1 MILTNKFRAEYNYE
15 NIERDFD
22 IYFVKGTTGL
32 YNTNILD
39 IPTAEYKALAV
50 QHSFGKEALVL
61 FQKGKEYNLNFS
73 RKIKEQYPNVAVEKI
88 NVLDKAERNRVFYY
102 NDRLLAQLLIN
113 SMKTPKGELFSYN
126 NLTGKLY
133 YGDSTSPIRDKSTK
147 EIYMFRFL
155 QISLKP
161 GMYLTLDVKTFR
173 KNSYSKQG
181 SFYIIDAETGAFR
194 KKLKSDKVDLKDTF
208 APGSYKNSHN
218 TVEFL
223 CYENPEKFS
232 RSKLGIMN
240 KFLEDVKLKLSD
252 YLTLEYDSYDAADKT
267 EIKKS
272 KKTEISVKEFGKM
285 LSEKYVTISDY
296 CKDKQSESMLDS
308 IVRIL
313 ESDYNIHPLI
323 DTTSESGYNIRI
335 IYGEEYYENNK
346 LPDPHKDDNNG
357 LIVQHIIVENHSE
370 EKLKNMVQKVVQELI
385 IKGDIYSRKL
395 SIYDWTQLKTDKT
408 WSFVTREKI
417 EGYTYPDSHFEYNMM
432 TVTPTGDL
440 NFETFNDIEPTE
452 STDKGRIMLMYS
464 EYNKENSRVCN
475 SVEGLVFS
483 DINNIHAIVRTC
495 EFTIPDIYKLNMALK
510 ETNPNTAVRK
520 ENLINMINAFSSEYP
535 QYADETNN
543 LIAIIREQQPVLT
556 KYEIRRFMNMQK
568 KYAIDLNQ
576 YMRDKYGVWMHPRI
590 QSLKNDEYLMSNIV
604 NICCFKKDFVLEE
617 GEEVYYYAGEK
628 SLRRSGVS
636 RACIIRKIISEKK
649 MEFKDL
655 LPLLSVEFV
664 RNGQYTVVPF
674 PFKYLREYIKISKN
688 I

>member
-133 YGDSTSPIRDKSTK
+133 YGDSTSPIRDK
-147 EIYMFRFL
+147 
-155 QISLKP
+155 
-161 GMYLTLDVKTFR
+161 
-173 KNSYSKQG
+173 
-181 SFYIIDAETGAFR
+181 
-194 KKLKSDKVDLKDTF
+194 VDLKDTF

-285 LSEKYVTISDY
+285 LSEKDVTISDY

-370 EKLKNMVQKVVQELI
+370 EKLKNMVKKVVQELI

-452 STDKGRIMLMYS
+452 STDKERIMLMYS

>member
-285 LSEKYVTISDY
+285 LSEKDVTISDY
-296 CKDKQSESMLDS
+296 CKDKQSES
-308 IVRIL
+308 
-313 ESDYNIHPLI
+313 
-323 DTTSESGYNIRI
+323 
-335 IYGEEYYENNK
+335 
-346 LPDPHKDDNNG
+346 
-357 LIVQHIIVENHSE
+357 
-370 EKLKNMVQKVVQELI
+370 
-385 IKGDIYSRKL
+385 
-395 SIYDWTQLKTDKT
+395 
-408 WSFVTREKI
+408 
-417 EGYTYPDSHFEYNMM
+417 
-432 TVTPTGDL
+432 
-440 NFETFNDIEPTE
+440 
-452 STDKGRIMLMYS
+452 MLMYS

-568 KYAIDLNQ
+568 KYAIYLNQ